1 MPSEDHEILEFNQNQ
16 KYDKAPFILY
26 ADLECFIGQID
37 GCKKYAEVKIA
48 WKSLVNN

>member
-1 MPSEDHEILEFNQNQ
+1 MSSEDHKIFEFNQSQ
-16 KYDKAPFILY
+16 KSNKAPFILY

-48 WKSLVNN
+48 